1 MLVAKGKLKLIPL
14 LNARFV
20 IVHISPPSAHIC
32 LDLGFPWV
40 GFIGFL
46 VSMCGCSSCGDDIK
60 KWESGK
66 SPQIS
71 SAEICSSLLLR

>member
-40 GFIGFL
+40 GFIGFWL
-46 VSMCGCSSCGDDIK
+46 ACADAPLAGMI
-60 KWESGK
+60 
-66 SPQIS
+66 
-71 SAEICSSLLLR
+71 